1 MWIIF
6 IYNLKKSLHL
16 LSAQQ
21 SSHLWLISRLDPI
34 ISFNI
39 SSEITAWTRQHF
51 LPRMSCFSA
60 ISECNHDYC
69 KSYTLHDFRTWLN
82 PSPNYIQLC
91 LQVRFA
97 RMHANTRSI
106 AYFQTPERFVI
117 MHPLT
122 TSPPSP
128 HARHTCSS
136 SATAWHLRKQQ
147 TDNGNLSHPSS
158 DRKEGWGGGGV

>member
-122 TSPPSP
+122 TSPPVPPRPS
-128 HARHTCSS
+128 HLLVERDSVTSQK
-136 SATAWHLRKQQ
+136 TADW
-147 TDNGNLSHPSS
+147 
-158 DRKEGWGGGGV
+158 